1 MKTEIHKFKWFH
13 STRIFISARDSRF
26 NITQDNFFFAT
37 CFYPFIENILIV
49 GWVYKFN

>member
-37 CFYPFIENILIV
+37 CFYHFYRKYINSWMSL
-49 GWVYKFN
+49 